1 MTRETVLSNARIVA
15 AEEIPHGS
23 VLIRDG
29 LIADISAGPS
39 AGASTVGEDL
49 GGDYLLPG
57 VVELH
62 TDHLEYHFAPRPGVQ
77 WDPLPAVLASDAQLA
92 AAGATTVLDAVRI
105 GSGSGKRDATTE
117 AARRLAD
124 SIELAADAGLLRA
137 EHAIHVR
144 CEVSSPDCLDAFGG
158 FADDPHVC
166 LVSLMDHTPGQR
178 QYADLE
184 VFKRY
189 HIGKGHV
196 TESDFEAFVAPLV
209 ERSARYADVHRRAI
223 AGLASQRGITL
234 ATHDDATQEHVA
246 ESVALGVRIC
256 EFPTTVLAA
265 GAAEKHGQHI
275 VMGAPNLVRG
285 GSQSGNI
292 AAAELLGLGLLHIL
306 SSDYVPSSPLQA
318 VFQLAVDGGL
328 GLADGAR
335 LISGNPARAV
345 GLDDRGEIAV
355 GKRADLVRVQPHDL
369 PATERHPLGRRVPV
383 VRGVYRQGDRVL

>member
-1 MTRETVLSNARIVA
+1 MTPETVLGNARIAA
-15 AEEIPHGS
+15 AEEIRRGS

-29 LIADISAGPS
+29 LIADISSGAPAAGQ
-39 AGASTVGEDL
+39 DL

-62 TDHLEYHFAPRPGVQ
+62 TDHLERHFIPRPGVQ
-77 WDPLPAVLASDAQLA
+77 WEPLPAVLASDAQLA

-105 GSGSGKRDATTE
+105 GSGVGQWDTATA

-137 EHAIHVR
+137 DHAIHVR
-144 CEVSSPDCLDAFGG
+144 CEVAAQDCLDAFGG
-158 FADDPHVC
+158 FADDPHVR

-178 QYADLE
+178 QYADIE

-189 HIGKGHV
+189 HIGRGHV
-196 TESDFEAFVAPLV
+196 TESGFDAFVAPLL

-223 AGLASQRGITL
+223 AGLAARHGITL
-234 ATHDDATQEHVA
+234 AAHDDATPEHVA
-246 ESVALGVRIC
+246 ESVALGVGIC
-256 EFPTTVLAA
+256 EFPTTVPAA
-265 GAAEKHGQHI
+265 SAAEKHGQHI
-275 VMGAPNLVRG
+275 VMGAPNIVRG
-285 GSQSGNI
+285 GSQSGNV

-318 VFQLAVDGGL
+318 VFQLAADGAL
-328 GLADGAR
+328 GLADGVR

-345 GLDDRGEIAV
+345 GLGDRGEIAV
-355 GKRADLVRVQPHDL
+355 GQRADLVRVRPYDL
-369 PATERHPLGRRVPV
+369 PATDRHPRGRRVPV
-383 VRGVYRQGDRVL
+383 VRSVYRQGERVA